1 MEINRKCNSFLTNLF
16 ILTHTT
22 CKTYGDFPFCLFQ
35 VSWVRHRDVS
45 LIAVGK
51 FVYISDNRFRVLHES
66 NSNDW
71 LLTIKSVTYKD
82 QGVYECQVTSDPY
95 TSFKYILR
103 VVGKIIL
110 MLFALIL
117 LRWYCFTSPYNQN
130 TSMSL

>member
-1 MEINRKCNSFLTNLF
+1 M
-16 ILTHTT
+16 
-22 CKTYGDFPFCLFQ
+22 
-35 VSWVRHRDVS
+35 SWVRHRDVS

-66 NSNDW
+66 NSDDW

-103 VVGKIIL
+103 VVGKLIL
-110 MLFALIL
+110 ILFALIL
-117 LRWYCFTSPYNQN
+117 LNLLHRNIPYINC
-130 TSMSL
+130 LIYIFVAAF

>member
-1 MEINRKCNSFLTNLF
+1 M
-16 ILTHTT
+16 
-22 CKTYGDFPFCLFQ
+22 
-35 VSWVRHRDVS
+35 SWVRHRDVS

-66 NSNDW
+66 NLNDW

-103 VVGKIIL
+103 VVGKLIL
-110 MLFALIL
+110 MLFVLTV
-117 LRWYCFTSPYNQN
+117 LR
-130 TSMSL
+130 